1 MDSSSCTNNSNTSNN
16 NNNTKKKKKKKRD
29 SCCCMILPPH
39 PPPSKKNK
47 SGKAALLHLKPL
59 ISTSESS
66 SHSSLSI
73 SLEPNRPFTIGRSTR
88 HCNLVFDDRRVS
100 NQHCLI
106 LFDASLLKLYLLD
119 GSSLNGVF
127 VNGVRIGKPKEL
139 SAGDEV
145 LLVCAKNQGLCCSHL
160 RIGFIIRS
168 IVFENNVEEDML
180 IQACSNN
187 RKINKRIVAYNPIIG
202 RAYSLLTR
210 CRNILQSHDPILH
223 LCDAAIYNDNSTDI
237 SSLNSLSKDNNAP
250 HFDGVVQNIPCRNF
264 VPPPGKNFY
273 LNRLEFMHHT
283 PLSHQPVVSLL
294 ELLYPVESL
303 SRLFIATFT
312 SDILWYDYPYL
323 SILCIFF
330 YYIMLSSQGSHLLN
344 F

>member
-1 MDSSSCTNNSNTSNN
+1 MDSSSFTNNTNTNN
-16 NNNTKKKKKKKRD
+16 NNKKKKKKKKKRG
-29 SCCCMILPPH
+29 SCYCMILPPH

-66 SHSSLSI
+66 SHSSISI

-100 NQHCLI
+100 NQHCFI

-127 VNGVRIGKPKEL
+127 VNGVRIGKPEEL

-145 LLVCAKNQGLCCSHL
+145 LLICAKNQCL
-160 RIGFIIRS
+160 RIGFIILS

-180 IQACSNN
+180 VVQACSNN
-187 RKINKRIVAYNPIIG
+187 RKINKRIVAYNPIVG
-202 RAYSLLTR
+202 RVDSLLTR

-223 LCDAAIYNDNSTDI
+223 LCGAAIYNDNTTDI

-250 HFDGVVQNIPCRNF
+250 HF
-264 VPPPGKNFY
+264 VPPPGKSFY

-283 PLSHQPVVSLL
+283 PLSHHPVVSLL

-323 SILCIFF
+323 SILCLFF

-344 F
+344 FLMF